1 VDAARRQQKVRHAM
15 GSRRGGHSNL
25 VPRERS
31 VELVV
36 SGSSRI
42 PNPGAFGAPES
53 TVFIRPPGIPKVLS
67 ASDPKSEGGMV
78 CVLTSRC
85 GKELCVPVGDGLLG
99 RAFYR
104 SSVRRR
110 ATVGG
115 IFLFTV
121 AGHLMEE
128 AGHRPELCSAAG
140 AELDFANG

>member
-15 GSRRGGHSNL
+15 GSRRGRHSNL

-36 SGSSRI
+36 SGSSRVS
-42 PNPGAFGAPES
+42 NPGSFGAPES
-53 TVFIRPPGIPKVLS
+53 TVSVRPPGIPKVLS

-78 CVLTSRC
+78 CVVKSGW
-85 GKELCVPVGDGLLG
+85 GKELCVPEGDGLLG

-104 SSVRRR
+104 YSVRRR

-115 IFLFTV
+115 VFVVYGGGTSD
-121 AGHLMEE
+121 GR
-128 AGHRPELCSAAG
+128 GRT
-140 AELDFANG
+140 